1 MTMGGAMTLRAR
13 RSDLLRGLAVAA
25 CIAATA
31 MPSVAMAAPDRCA
44 LLKDGEIAAAIGAH
58 EPGYNSV
65 NNLWGNNSCR
75 WVATNAPAVKAPEG
89 WRDSIEVGVFE
100 GSMLSWAR
108 DQTRGSPIDGVARNA
123 TWDRISAE
131 LWWQCAGGRVCVVKL
146 RTADSKQ
153 RQEIATRFA
162 RLADSR
168 LR

>member
-1 MTMGGAMTLRAR
+1 MTR
-13 RSDLLRGLAVAA
+13 RTKLSDLLPGLAVAA
-25 CIAATA
+25 CIAAAA

-58 EPGYNSV
+58 QAGSV
-65 NNLWGNNSCR
+65 DVTNLWGNNSCR
-75 WVATNAPAVKAPEG
+75 WVAKNAPAVKAPEG
-89 WRDSIEVGVFE
+89 WRDSIELGVFE
-100 GSMLSWAR
+100 GSMSSWAR
-108 DQTRGSPIDGVARNA
+108 DKAQGTPIDGVAKNA

-131 LWWQCAGGRVCVVKL
+131 LWWECAGGRICVVKL